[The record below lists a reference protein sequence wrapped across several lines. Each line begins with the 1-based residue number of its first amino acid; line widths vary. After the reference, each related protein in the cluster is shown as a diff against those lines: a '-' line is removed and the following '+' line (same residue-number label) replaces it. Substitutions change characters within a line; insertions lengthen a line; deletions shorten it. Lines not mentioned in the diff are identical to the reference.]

1 MNESKFRSL
10 GEWFSREEMVWRGR
24 KCKWRKWVNS
34 DNGGRKKSEEEGL
47 KLKDEDKGDE
57 VKKTQQ
63 LKFDWVNSVHSQK
76 KKKIWEIF
84 LFCSFLKERK
94 IKRDEWKKKFQR
106 FSKTDDINF
115 KKNSILEAKK

>member
-1 MNESKFRSL
+1 M
-10 GEWFSREEMVWRGR
+10 
-24 KCKWRKWVNS
+24 NS

-47 KLKDEDKGDE
+47 KLKDEDKGYE

-76 KKKIWEIF
+76 KKKKFWEIF

-115 KKNSILEAKK
+115 KKNSILNVEK

>member
-1 MNESKFRSL
+1 M
-10 GEWFSREEMVWRGR
+10 
-24 KCKWRKWVNS
+24 NS

-63 LKFDWVNSVHSQK
+63 LKFDWVDSVHSQK
-76 KKKIWEIF
+76 KKKNWEIF

-115 KKNSILEAKK
+115 KKNSILKEEK